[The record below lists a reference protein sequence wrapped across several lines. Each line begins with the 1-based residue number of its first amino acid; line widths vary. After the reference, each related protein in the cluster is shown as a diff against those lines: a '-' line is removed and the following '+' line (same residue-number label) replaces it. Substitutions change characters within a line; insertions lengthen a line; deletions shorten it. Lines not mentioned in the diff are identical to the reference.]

1 MKKLIGSLFG
11 ILMFAVVAFSQI
23 PGDGAMLF
31 SSGCAT
37 YKYPIVFVYENG
49 GVRTS
54 DFQANVKKVVSWGF
68 APKYIYVKTATD
80 SFNCVILPT
89 SYSGMGWVNKKDS
102 RSDFNGIYY
111 NAKRDSVFMIDYPN
125 REAIDFLSS
134 NMLGGITYPAT
145 FIHYETDQ
153 QIWYDHF
160 RFGNKILCFNRMTHD
175 PFGNVIEIIDSMN
188 QVTDADDQWVCA
200 DKRIVADSL
209 DSLNWGVNFYD
220 FNGIKGF
227 LVTSSADQNHYEFI
241 SVYGKRFQVPW
252 LSQDSANLYSKAV
265 MFSWGWQIYHA
276 KPVSPDY
283 LFRYALAGN
292 IPVSYKTSDVILK
305 NKNFPNT
312 KWEVTGMWGLKA
324 ISDSEAKAEY
334 GVNWSAKLVEIP
346 DAFLAN
352 YTIAGISTRVV
363 PRPAMKA
370 PSFKINFAQ
379 NVIYDVMGRK
389 IFNTQ
394 RAGLNLVQ
402 TSQGVKTYMNI
413 NRQHR

>member
-11 ILMFAVVAFSQI
+11 VLMFAVVAFSQI

-31 SSGCAT
+31 SRGCAT

-80 SFNCVILPT
+80 SFSCVILPT

-125 REAIDFLSS
+125 RPAIDFLSG
-134 NMLGGITYPAT
+134 NMLGGVTYPAT
-145 FIHYETDQ
+145 FIHYEADQ

-160 RFGNKILCFNRMTHD
+160 RFSDKILCFNRLTHD
-175 PFGNVIEIIDSMN
+175 PFGNIIEIVDSMN

-209 DSLNWGVNFYD
+209 DSLNLGTNFYD
-220 FNGIKGF
+220 LNGTKGF
-227 LVTSSADQNHYEFI
+227 LVSASDNQNHYEFV

-252 LSQDSANLYSKAV
+252 LLQDSANLYGKAV
-265 MFSWGWQIYHA
+265 MSSWEWHNA
-276 KPVSPDY
+276 KPISIDY
-283 LFRYALAGN
+283 LFQYAISGN
-292 IPVSYKTSDVILK
+292 IPVSYKTSMFLLK
-305 NKNFPNT
+305 NKNFPNQ

-324 ISDSEAKAEY
+324 ISDSEAQAEY
-334 GVNWSAKLVEIP
+334 GANWNTKLVEIP
-346 DAFLAN
+346 DAFLVN
-352 YTIAGISTRVV
+352 YTIAGISTKVV
-363 PRPAMKA
+363 PQPAMKA
-370 PSFKINFAQ
+370 PSFKINSAQ

-394 RAGLNLVQ
+394 RAFGLNLVQ
-402 TSQGVKTYMNI
+402 TPQGVKSYMNI
-413 NRQHR
+413 SRQYR